1 MRVRRNADA
10 GNEPVSDY
18 TGARWWNRLWEW
30 MAACDMLQHPDRNG
44 NIAAR
49 YNLSSPPPT

>member
-30 MAACDMLQHPDRNG
+30 MAACDMLQHSDRNG

-49 YNLSSPPPT
+49 YKLSSPPPT

>member
-1 MRVRRNADA
+1 MRVRRNADS
-10 GNEPVSDY
+10 GNEPVNN